1 MLGPQVELLLAQ
13 CHESTHLRTHG
24 VHKAMITHD
33 QFVKVV
39 HLNLAGDKAV
49 GAELIHRARC
59 TSQASGGGA
68 VHQQTLSGMKI

>member
-13 CHESTHLRTHG
+13 CHESTHLRKHG

-33 QFVKVV
+33 QFVRVV

-49 GAELIHRARC
+49 GAELIHRTVSSTQ
-59 TSQASGGGA
+59 TSDASTVVGS
-68 VHQQTLSGMKI
+68 QPTL